1 MNIFFLDETPEFSA
15 EYLCDK
21 HIPKMFLESAQ
32 MLSTAIQR
40 HTGEL
45 DYLYKSAYPKHPMTI
60 WVGDNRDN
68 FTWAYQNANCIGQEY
83 FKRFNKIH
91 KSSKVLL
98 NIAFNDHKNDIPKG
112 DMTPPPQ
119 CMPDQYKLRSDLY
132 VNAYRDFYKGEIE
145 YFAKWEKGRNQPEW
159 WSQ

>member
-1 MNIFFLDETPEFSA
+1 MKNYICNNTKFINKLLYNTYETNFVIDDFVE
-15 EYLCDK
+15 EYLGDLTS
-21 HIPKMFLESAQ
+21 LEYLTKAVVEGSSA
-32 MLSTAIQR
+32 
-40 HTGEL
+40 
-45 DYLYKSAYPKHPMTI
+45 
-60 WVGDNRDN
+60 
-68 FTWAYQNANCIGQEY
+68 
-83 FKRFNKIH
+83 
-91 KSSKVLL
+91 SSKVLL

-132 VNAYRDFYKGEIE
+132 VNAYRNFYKGEKE